1 MTRKMSVV
9 LENNLEEL
17 SVLTQMLQAFLRPY
31 QMPSGALYALELSLE
46 EILVNI
52 VSYAYDDDESHEIHF
67 KVDVDTDMI
76 AMKFIDDG
84 RPFNPLAAEKMATRE
99 ASQRKRRRRARHQF
113 RATDAGYDGIPAQRR
128 PEYPANLVS
137 AKDLAHSTT
146 GLPCPPLGTLAAGY
160 FYKENGN
167 GPNDDKRQRDRTA
180 RRHRRRKPC

>member
-31 QMPSGALYALELSLE
+31 QMPSGALYAIELSLE

-52 VSYAYDDDESHEIHF
+52 VAYAYDDDEAHEIHF

-84 RPFNPLAAEKMATRE
+84 RPFNPLAAEKMATGNSLVESGEGGLGINFVRQMRDMME
-99 ASQRKRRRRARHQF
+99 YQRKEDRNILRIWF
-113 RATDAGYDGIPAQRR
+113 QR
-128 PEYPANLVS
+128 
-137 AKDLAHSTT
+137 KT
-146 GLPCPPLGTLAAGY
+146 
-160 FYKENGN
+160 
-167 GPNDDKRQRDRTA
+167 
-180 RRHRRRKPC
+180 

>member
-31 QMPSGALYALELSLE
+31 QMPSGALYALELCLE

-67 KVDVDTDMI
+67 KVDVDTEMI

-84 RPFNPLAAEKMATRE
+84 RPFNPLAAEKMATSNPLVERGE
-99 ASQRKRRRRARHQF
+99 GGLGINFVRKMRDMMEYQRKDDRNVLRIWF
-113 RATDAGYDGIPAQRR
+113 QR
-128 PEYPANLVS
+128 
-137 AKDLAHSTT
+137 KT
-146 GLPCPPLGTLAAGY
+146 
-160 FYKENGN
+160 
-167 GPNDDKRQRDRTA
+167 
-180 RRHRRRKPC
+180 